1 MDKEELKLRTKTF
14 GLRVMKLVRAMP
26 KDVVGRALANQ
37 LIRSGTSVGAN
48 YRSACRGRS
57 KAEWIAKLGVVLE
70 ECDESAHWLELIME
84 TACSPKPASNPSGK
98 KPTNSVRSFTPPSA
112 PPASDLLTN
121 ARSARSPNA
130 KA

>member
-14 GLRVMKLVRAMP
+14 GLCVMKLVRAMP

-84 TACSPKPASNPSGK
+84 DGMLPQTRVEPLWK
-98 KPTNSVRSFTPPSA
+98 KADELCAILYSA
-112 PPASDLLTN
+112 I
-121 ARSARSPNA
+121 RSARE
-130 KA
+130 